1 MARLQLQIFEGLS
14 RVRDTQKPR
23 VQEALARLNS
33 ELVDITTV
41 SSACPHELTQPFFFF
56 QIKVEKRTET
66 ECSRRRPFHFV
77 GT

>member
-14 RVRDTQKPR
+14 RGRDAQKPR

-41 SSACPHELTQPFFFF
+41 SSTCHILYVNFGDEFAVHVQHAQTYQGFLFYVKCKLTN
-56 QIKVEKRTET
+56 
-66 ECSRRRPFHFV
+66 
-77 GT
+77 